1 MYLAERGPES
11 RSQSSETE
19 QKPDSQE
26 PHLRKGRGGAG
37 LSPDQVPTILS
48 SWAPSMNTNKNGFC
62 MRNSERPDFPASFV
76 FILARVYIFT
86 VFKFLH

>member
-62 MRNSERPDFPASFV
+62 MRKTGLTSQLCIYFSTGYYFYC
-76 FILARVYIFT
+76 F
-86 VFKFLH
+86 